1 MTGYGEARHQ
11 DPRWTVQVEM
21 RTVNNR
27 HLKISSRISDE
38 FAAMEGALEQLVRE
52 RVRRGT
58 VQISLRI
65 ERPRRPE
72 DYRLNLVALASY
84 RDQLQAL
91 QGENGC
97 EGDWGTVSPGATA
110 AVDLGPLLALP
121 GVVEETRPCAASPQE
136 DWPEVAA
143 VVVRALEALEASRA
157 REGRAMAD
165 ELIALGRSIDEHL
178 GRIAERAPLVV
189 QAYHRKITERVR
201 ALVADQGVTIEPADL
216 VREVAILADRC
227 DISEEVVRLRAHLA
241 QYAAI
246 IDEPESSGRKL
257 EFLVQ
262 EMGREINTIG
272 SKANDVE
279 ISRAVV
285 DVKALLEKIRELVQN
300 VE

>member
-1 MTGYGEARHQ
+1 MTGFGEARHQ
-11 DPRWTVQVEM
+11 DARWTVQVEL

-27 HLKISSRISDE
+27 HLKISARISDE

-52 RVRRGT
+52 RVKRGT
-58 VQISLRI
+58 VQVSLRI

-84 RDQLQAL
+84 RDQLRAL
-91 QGENGC
+91 QDGGSGTGTRGE
-97 EGDWGTVSPGATA
+97 TVE
-110 AVDLGPLLALP
+110 LGPLLGLP
-121 GVVEETRPCAASPQE
+121 GVVEETRPTAASPQD

-143 VVVRALEALEASRA
+143 VVVRALEALEVSRA

-165 ELIALGRSIDEHL
+165 ELVALGQSIGDHL
-178 GRIAERAPLVV
+178 GRIADRAPLVV
-189 QAYHRKITERVR
+189 QAYQRRITDRVR
-201 ALVADQGVTIEPADL
+201 ALVADQGVTVEPSDL

-227 DISEEVVRLRAHLA
+227 DISEEVVRLRADLA

-246 IDEPESSGRKL
+246 LGEPESAGRKL

-285 DVKALLEKIRELVQN
+285 EVKALLEKIRELVQN

>member
-1 MTGYGEARHQ
+1 MTGFGEARHQ

-27 HLKISSRISDE
+27 HFKLSARISDE
-38 FAAMEGALEQLVRE
+38 FAAMEGALEQLVRV
-52 RVRRGT
+52 RVKRGT
-58 VQISLRI
+58 VQVSLRI

-84 RDQLQAL
+84 RDQLRQL
-91 QGENGC
+91 QDG
-97 EGDWGTVSPGATA
+97 GAGA
-110 AVDLGPLLALP
+110 GGRGAIELAPLLALP
-121 GVVEETRPCAASPQE
+121 GVVEEVRTAGQSPGD
-136 DWPEVAA
+136 DWPEVAR
-143 VVVRALEALEASRA
+143 VVARALEALEASRA
-157 REGRAMAD
+157 QDGRAMAA
-165 ELIALGRSIDEHL
+165 EMIALGRSIGEHL
-178 GRIAERAPLVV
+178 GRIADRAPMVV
-189 QAYHRKITERVR
+189 QAYHRRITERVR
-201 ALVADQGVTIEPADL
+201 ALVADQGVTVEPEDL

-227 DISEEVVRLRAHLA
+227 DISEEIVRLRAHLG

-246 IDEPESSGRKL
+246 IEEPESSGRKL

-272 SKANDVE
+272 AKANDVE

>member
-1 MTGYGEARHQ
+1 MTGFGEARHQ

-27 HLKISSRISDE
+27 HFKLSARISDE

-52 RVRRGT
+52 RVKRGT
-58 VQISLRI
+58 VQVSLRV

-84 RDQLQAL
+84 RDQLRQL
-91 QGENGC
+91 QDGG
-97 EGDWGTVSPGATA
+97 
-110 AVDLGPLLALP
+110 AVDGGRGAIELAPLLALP
-121 GVVEETRPCAASPQE
+121 GVVEEVRPSAQSPGD
-136 DWPEVAA
+136 DWPEVAR
-143 VVVRALEALEASRA
+143 VVAKALEALEASRA
-157 REGRAMAD
+157 QDGRAMAA
-165 ELIALGRSIDEHL
+165 ELIALGRSIGEHL
-178 GRIAERAPLVV
+178 GRIADRAPMVV
-189 QAYHRKITERVR
+189 QAYHRRITDRVR
-201 ALVADQGVTIEPADL
+201 ALVADQGVTVEPEDL

-227 DISEEVVRLRAHLA
+227 DISEEIVRLRAHLG

-246 IDEPESSGRKL
+246 IEEPESSGRKL

-272 SKANDVE
+272 AKANDVE

>member
-1 MTGYGEARHQ
+1 
-11 DPRWTVQVEM
+11 M

-84 RDQLQAL
+84 RDQIRAL
-91 QGENGC
+91 QGENGSG
-97 EGDWGTVSPGATA
+97 EGEGGWGTASSGASTT
-110 AVDLGPLLALP
+110 VDLGPLLALP
-121 GVVEETRPCAASPQE
+121 GVVEETRGCVASPQD
-136 DWPEVAA
+136 DWPEVAV
-143 VVVRALEALEASRA
+143 VVVRALEALAASRA

-165 ELIALGRSIDEHL
+165 ELIALGQSIDEHV

-189 QAYHRKITERVR
+189 QTYHRKITERVR
-201 ALVADQGVTIEPADL
+201 GLVADQGVTIEPADL